1 LEGNNRQGCRTLL
14 SDSFFLEK
22 INNFPRPTKKK
33 ETTMKKNK
41 TVSLCLLFLVVLG
54 SSKAFA
60 IDLYGFGSYWNQNDI
75 DGTWGAG
82 IGLSLPIITERL
94 RLDGRVYLFEN
105 SDIGDDGDLS
115 ITPFD
120 FGLQVHIL
128 PSATVDPY
136 ILGGISYI
144 YVDSD
149 RFEVDSTV
157 SGYVGL
163 GLDVNLGIP
172 LVKLFGEAI
181 YRAAELDRKFGEDI
195 DAGGFTGNVGFKLH
209 F

>member
-1 LEGNNRQGCRTLL
+1 MKNVKVL
-14 SDSFFLEK
+14 SF
-22 INNFPRPTKKK
+22 
-33 ETTMKKNK
+33 
-41 TVSLCLLFLVVLG
+41 CLLFLVLIC

-60 IDLYGFGSYWNQNDI
+60 IDLYGFGSYWDQKDTE
-75 DGTWGAG
+75 GTWGGG
-82 IGLSLPIITERL
+82 IGLSLPLFTERL
-94 RLDGRVYLFEN
+94 RLDGRAYLFEN
-105 SDIGDDGDLS
+105 NDIGRDGDLS

-120 FGLQVHIL
+120 LGLQVHIL
-128 PSATVDPY
+128 PSASVDPY
-136 ILGGISYI
+136 ILGGVSYI

-157 SGYVGL
+157 SGYLGL

-181 YRAAELDRKFGEDI
+181 YRAAELDRKVGEDI
-195 DAGGFTGNVGFKLH
+195 DASGFTGNIGLKLH

>member
-1 LEGNNRQGCRTLL
+1 
-14 SDSFFLEK
+14 
-22 INNFPRPTKKK
+22 
-33 ETTMKKNK
+33 MKKVK
-41 TVSLCLLFLVVLG
+41 LLPLCLLFLVLFY
-54 SSKAFA
+54 SSKSFA
-60 IDLYGFGSYWNQNDI
+60 IDLYGFGSYWDQNDT
-75 DGTWGAG
+75 DGTWGGG
-82 IGLSLPIITERL
+82 IGLSLPLFTEHL
-94 RLDGRVYLFEN
+94 RLDGRVYLFEDN
-105 SDIGDDGDLS
+105 DIGHDGDLS

-120 FGLQVHIL
+120 LGLQVHIL

-136 ILGGISYI
+136 ILGGVSYI

-149 RFEVDSTV
+149 WFEVDSTV

-195 DAGGFTGNVGFKLH
+195 DASGFTGNIGVKLH

>member
-1 LEGNNRQGCRTLL
+1 
-14 SDSFFLEK
+14 
-22 INNFPRPTKKK
+22 
-33 ETTMKKNK
+33 MKKNK
-41 TVSLCLLFLVVLG
+41 TVFLCLLFLVVLG

-60 IDLYGFGSYWNQNDI
+60 IDLYGFGSYWNQD
-75 DGTWGAG
+75 DTGGTWGGG
-82 IGLSLPIITERL
+82 IGLSLPLFTERL

-115 ITPFD
+115 VTPFD
-120 FGLQVHIL
+120 LGLQIHIL

-157 SGYVGL
+157 SGYLGL

-195 DAGGFTGNVGFKLH
+195 DTSGFTGNVGLKLH